1 LSDEL
6 KIFYA
11 GSTDVGRKRA
21 HNEDNFDLLPD
32 ENLFVV
38 CDGMGGHASG
48 EVASKI
54 AVDSLQDFFT
64 ATAKDP
70 DKTWPFKEDR
80 TQNYEANRLMTAIRF
95 ANRNIHDKA
104 AEDMSFKGMGTTI
117 VALCFFNRKV
127 AVAHVGDSR
136 CYRIRNG
143 VIEQLTEDHS
153 LLNDY
158 KKQVQ
163 LTPEEEANFPHKN
176 IIVRALGMKRDV
188 VVDVAEELVEPGD
201 IFLACSDGLNGEITD
216 DQMLEIVLANGDD
229 LETSTDQLIKAAC
242 DHGGKD
248 NVTVVMAGVK

>member
-1 LSDEL
+1 MSDEL
-6 KIFYA
+6 RIIYA
-11 GSTDVGRKRA
+11 GNTDVGRKRA

-48 EVASKI
+48 EVASLI
-54 AVDSLQDFFT
+54 AVESLQEFFEVT
-64 ATAKDP
+64 TKDP
-70 DKTWPFKEDR
+70 DKTWPYKEDR
-80 TQNYEANRLMTAIRF
+80 TQNYEANRLMAAIRF

-104 AEDMSFKGMGTTI
+104 TQDVSFKGMGTTI

-143 VIEQLTEDHS
+143 EIVQLTEDHS

-158 KKQVQ
+158 KKQVK

-188 VVDVAEELVEPGD
+188 VVDVAEQPVEVGD
-201 IFLACSDGLNGEITD
+201 IYLACSDGLNGEITD
-216 DQMLEIVLANGDD
+216 EQMLEIVLANGDD
-229 LETSTDQLIKAAC
+229 LETSTNELIQSAC
-242 DHGGKD
+242 EHGGKD